1 MTKKTVAADREA
13 PLSDDILLTARVEHL
28 LGRANTRQLWT
39 LFLDENDVQAPELM
53 PIDNLPS
60 DPGVMS
66 RVADLGL
73 VTCAE
78 LLAARIAPI
87 LTAHGLT
94 QVVFVWE
101 RRGGPFAEDEERAW
115 ARELA
120 GACGRAGVRVRA
132 QFLLHTRGVR
142 VLAPDDYL

>member
-1 MTKKTVAADREA
+1 MTKKSVAADREA
-13 PLSDDILLTARVEHL
+13 PLTDDTLLTARVEHL
-28 LGRANTRQLWT
+28 LGRANTRQLWM

-53 PIDNLPS
+53 PIDGLPS
-60 DPGVMS
+60 DPSVMS
-66 RVADLGL
+66 HVADLGL

-78 LLAARIAPI
+78 LLATRISA
-87 LTAHGLT
+87 LMSRHGLT
-94 QVVFVWE
+94 QVVFAWE
-101 RRGGPFAEDEERAW
+101 RRGGPFVEDEERVW

-120 GACGRAGVRVRA
+120 CACAQAGARVRA